1 MIHGHQRAQQRS
13 GGGSAERSSCPA
25 LSCPLWGCAARGAQP
40 PACCG
45 VMRFGLVSLP
55 RWRRR
60 RGDGHRSGAGW
71 GGGCVSSRCGSP
83 GRLLG
88 VGALV
93 GSCVRDLGFGAPHLV
108 PQCCCVGVCCSPE
121 PAVTCCPPLAF
132 QQRMLGAFILQALLV
147 FGAGRARCGVVP
159 ELQALLK
166 PTCSR
171 STRALAQL
179 WLLP

>member
-1 MIHGHQRAQQRS
+1 MATGAVQD
-13 GGGSAERSSCPA
+13 
-25 LSCPLWGCAARGAQP
+25 RG
-40 PACCG
+40 
-45 VMRFGLVSLP
+45 
-55 RWRRR
+55 
-60 RGDGHRSGAGW
+60 
-71 GGGCVSSRCGSP
+71 GGGCVSSRCGSA